1 LVEVGLGL
9 ASEGLLV
16 GHSAAGLGL
25 ASEVDLGLE
34 GHSAAGLGL
43 VSEDRDLASVADL
56 AEATAHS
63 SMLNSSPAY
72 SDFLFFFSG

>member
-1 LVEVGLGL
+1 MVEVGLG
-9 ASEGLLV
+9 LV

-25 ASEVDLGLE
+25 ASEVDLGME
-34 GHSAAGLGL
+34 
-43 VSEDRDLASVADL
+43 VDLASEGRDLDLAADL

>member
-1 LVEVGLGL
+1 LVGLVAELGL
-9 ASEGLLV
+9 GLV

-25 ASEVDLGLE
+25 VAE
-34 GHSAAGLGL
+34 G
-43 VSEDRDLASVADL
+43 RDLASVADL
-56 AEATAHS
+56 AEATAHL